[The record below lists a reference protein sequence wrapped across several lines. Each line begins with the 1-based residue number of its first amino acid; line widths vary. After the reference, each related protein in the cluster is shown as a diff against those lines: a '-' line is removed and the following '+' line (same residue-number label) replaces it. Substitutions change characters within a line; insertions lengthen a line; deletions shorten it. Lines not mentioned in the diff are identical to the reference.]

1 MSARTKRFDPSTFRR
16 IVIYSL
22 ALMTETKRTKIVAT
36 IGPASDSEEKIADLI
51 KAGVNVFR
59 FNMKHGDLDWHN
71 ERITKVK
78 KISDALYEP
87 IGILIDLQ
95 GPEIRLYTKNGDNI
109 TLRKGQTVVVSQD
122 EANKDA
128 LIKLSHDEVAPS
140 LKVGDQ
146 FLIDDAFV
154 EMKVVA
160 KDKSSITLEALND
173 CVIKNKKGVN
183 LPGIDIDLPSLIED
197 DLKKLD
203 LASKNIVDFI
213 ALSFV
218 RTKKDIDILRNEMLK
233 RKISAK
239 IVAKIENQKALDNL
253 EELILASDAVMIAR
267 GDLGVETPIEQ
278 LAYWQKRMVNLCRTH
293 HRPVIVATQMLE
305 SMTNNPRPTRAEATD
320 VANAILDGTDAIML
334 SGETAGGKFPV
345 KAVEAMAKI
354 AKYNEQY
361 AQPAKIANHPITSAD
376 LIVDAVSG
384 MFNSGKKIDVD
395 LIVIFTET
403 GHTAR
408 MIASRHLPIPVM
420 AITDNEKTMSS
431 LILSYGVMP
440 IFEDFP
446 SGVFHSSED
455 VIKKLENEKILIT
468 GQKILVVHGKHW
480 KTPGLTNSLSII
492 EV

>member
-1 MSARTKRFDPSTFRR
+1 
-16 IVIYSL
+16 
-22 ALMTETKRTKIVAT
+22 MTETKRTKIVAT
-36 IGPASDSEEKIADLI
+36 IGPASDSEERIADLI

-78 KISDALYEP
+78 KISDTLYEP
-87 IGILIDLQ
+87 VGILIDLQ
-95 GPEIRLYTKNGDNI
+95 GPEIRLYTKNGESVI
-109 TLRKGQTVVVSQD
+109 LKKGETVIVSQD
-122 EANKDA
+122 EKDTSA
-128 LIKLSHDEVAPS
+128 LVRLSHDEVAPS
-140 LKVGDQ
+140 LEVGDQ

-160 KDKSSITLEALND
+160 KDKKTMTLEATED
-173 CVIKNKKGVN
+173 CVIKHKKGVN
-183 LPGIDIDLPSLIED
+183 LPGKDIDLPSLIED

-203 LASKNIVDFI
+203 LASQNAVDFI

-218 RTKKDIDILRNEMLK
+218 RTRKDIEILRDEMAK
-233 RKISAK
+233 RKINAK
-239 IVAKIENQKALDNL
+239 VIAKIENQKALDNL
-253 EELILASDAVMIAR
+253 EDIILASDAVMIAR

-345 KAVEAMAKI
+345 KAVEAMTKI
-354 AKYNEQY
+354 AKYNEPF
-361 AQPAKIANHPITSAD
+361 AQLARVANHPENSAD
-376 LIVDAVSG
+376 LIVDAVAG
-384 MFNSGKKIDVD
+384 MFVSNKKVDIDLV
-395 LIVIFTET
+395 VIFTET

-408 MIASRHLPIPVM
+408 MVASRHLPVPVM
-420 AITDNEKTMSS
+420 AVTDNEKTMNS
-431 LILSYGVMP
+431 LTLSFGVMP
-440 IFEDFP
+440 VFEDFP
-446 SGVFHSSED
+446 SGVFHSAED
-455 VIKKLENEKILIT
+455 VIKKLEDEKILIS
-468 GQKILVVHGKHW
+468 GQKILVIHGKHW
-480 KTPGLTNSLSII
+480 KTPGLTNSMSII